1 MKTKH
6 WTEPNGILI
15 LKIPINWQ
23 YRNRILSSVEEKS
36 PYSFEAYENSIGCF
50 QISCYNLAKGFNP
63 NYPIQ
68 KADSQLV
75 WEESKIEDEKFEI
88 HIWHAQSGDQ
98 LCMAKCIY
106 EKSIRK
112 KSKTKQY
119 LKVVKQTLQSV
130 RVIPKDDRE
139 RAIGLDKFDNFLG
152 SLVTSFDI
160 TNKALENY
168 SYIELV
174 AITSNQIDAYLRIS
188 IVLMKQL
195 NNNTN
200 DIEVK
205 YLFQGN
211 EDKGIMERKIY
222 KEALTLNIITN
233 EIFEELN
240 KLYDKRNRVIHRYI
254 ISYLKTVEITK
265 LAVDYLD
272 VAEKIR
278 LILKKIEDDQ
288 MDRKIGIHGKGY
300 SKNFEPTSDHRNL
313 AYSMIND
320 KHMLYEL
327 RKEIK

>member
-1 MKTKH
+1 
-6 WTEPNGILI
+6 
-15 LKIPINWQ
+15 
-23 YRNRILSSVEEKS
+23 
-36 PYSFEAYENSIGCF
+36 
-50 QISCYNLAKGFNP
+50 
-63 NYPIQ
+63 
-68 KADSQLV
+68 
-75 WEESKIEDEKFEI
+75 
-88 HIWHAQSGDQ
+88 
-98 LCMAKCIY
+98 MAKCIY